1 MLRLDSVSSAICLK
15 VIIIIIIIIIIIK
28 KFNRYS
34 QHDKMQKYSTNKP
47 YNEYS

>member
-15 VIIIIIIIIIIIK
+15 VIIIIIIIK